1 MADGEDGGLLV
12 GAADAARLAMLSHK
26 QVFGEVM
33 GRIAERD
40 ADLTVVVSDYGR
52 RLNLE
57 RMRELRPDGFV
68 QCGIAE
74 QNQVEVAAALANE
87 GFCVFAPSYATFIT
101 SRVLDQLRVNLGI
114 MSSPVILVG
123 VSCGCDSGTLGASH
137 MALEDIGCTRQ
148 LPGVTVV
155 CPSDN
160 AEFAAVLMELAER
173 PRPAYVRM
181 NDIGGVNLHPHGV
194 GRVIGRAQ
202 SLRPSRPAVAEG
214 ERGEAPCVCV
224 VACGTLC
231 AQALAAADL
240 LAARGIS
247 CELIEM
253 ATIKPL
259 DMAALDGVA
268 SCGLVV
274 SVEEHSVIGGL
285 GSAIAEHLCDRG
297 VGVPLLRLG
306 MPDRYLEADERDALL
321 ARAGLDAL
329 GIAKA
334 IADRVEAK
342 GLAQAAPDGRLSPR
356 PCEDLASSY
365 GDTE

>member
-1 MADGEDGGLLV
+1 MAEGADGGLLV
-12 GAADAARLAMLSHK
+12 GAADAARLATLSHK
-26 QVFGEVM
+26 QVFGEIM

-52 RLNLE
+52 RLNLD

-114 MSSPVILVG
+114 MASPVALVG
-123 VSCGCDSGTLGASH
+123 VSCGCDSAVLGASH

-148 LPGVTVV
+148 VPGVTVV

-181 NDIGGVNLHPHGV
+181 NDVGGVNLHPRGV

-202 SLRPSRPAVAEG
+202 TLRSARSGAATGRMSR
-214 ERGEAPCVCV
+214 VCV

-231 AQALAAADL
+231 AQALAAVDL

-259 DMAALDGVA
+259 DVAALDGVA

-274 SVEEHSVIGGL
+274 SVEEHSVLGGL
-285 GSAIAEHLCDRG
+285 GSAIAEHLCDLG

-321 ARAGLDAL
+321 ARAGLDAH
-329 GIAKA
+329 GIAEA
-334 IADRVEAK
+334 IAGRIEAEN
-342 GLAQAAPDGRLSPR
+342 L
-356 PCEDLASSY
+356 
-365 GDTE
+365 T